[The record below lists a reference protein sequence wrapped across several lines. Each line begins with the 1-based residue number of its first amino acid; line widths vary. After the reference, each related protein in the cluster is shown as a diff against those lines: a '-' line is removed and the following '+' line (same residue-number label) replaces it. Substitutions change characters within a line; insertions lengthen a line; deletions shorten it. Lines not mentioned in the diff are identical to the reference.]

1 MPICKHEDFLIKT
14 NHHKNLL
21 GIDHGSKLIGIA
33 ISNKELFIAT
43 PLTTIVRKK
52 QNVDFNEILKIIK
65 EKAYLISFLIF
76 SGVVGYLNDILFE
89 VLVFSLTVILLT
101 YIYTEY
107 KLKDW
112 IRNYKRGEKTYAY
125 GFIYDEFCSFI
136 EQLDEDKKISSN
148 KLCFTQ
154 RGY

>member
-52 QNVDFNEILKIIK
+52 TKCRF
-65 EKAYLISFLIF
+65 
-76 SGVVGYLNDILFE
+76 
-89 VLVFSLTVILLT
+89 
-101 YIYTEY
+101 
-107 KLKDW
+107 
-112 IRNYKRGEKTYAY
+112 
-125 GFIYDEFCSFI
+125 
-136 EQLDEDKKISSN
+136 
-148 KLCFTQ
+148 
-154 RGY
+154 

>member
-1 MPICKHEDFLIKT
+1 MILKI
-14 NHHKNLL
+14 
-21 GIDHGSKLIGIA
+21 
-33 ISNKELFIAT
+33 LF
-43 PLTTIVRKK
+43 
-52 QNVDFNEILKIIK
+52 KIIK

-89 VLVFSLTVILLT
+89 ILVFSQTVILLT

-125 GFIYDEFCSFI
+125 GFIYDEFCSLI
-136 EQLDEDKKISSN
+136 EQLDEDKKSSSSKFELLN
-148 KLCFTQ
+148 KRFKELRAAMPDSTVI
-154 RGY
+154 

>member
-14 NHHKNLL
+14 SHHKNLL

-65 EKAYLISFLIF
+65 EKDIGGI
-76 SGVVGYLNDILFE
+76 VVGLPLNMNGTKGPRCQS
-89 VLVFSLTVILLT
+89 V
-101 YIYTEY
+101 
-107 KLKDW
+107 
-112 IRNYKRGEKTYAY
+112 
-125 GFIYDEFCSFI
+125 
-136 EQLDEDKKISSN
+136 
-148 KLCFTQ
+148 
-154 RGY
+154 